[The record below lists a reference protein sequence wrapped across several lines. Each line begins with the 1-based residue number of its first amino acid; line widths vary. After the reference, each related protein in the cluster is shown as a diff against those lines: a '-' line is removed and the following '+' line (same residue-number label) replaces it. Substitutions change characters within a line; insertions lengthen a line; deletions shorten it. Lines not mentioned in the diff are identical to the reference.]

1 METRQVYLIQT
12 EGPDG
17 LQSTEVVITDLGE
30 IGEDAIVVFEEAVGV
45 GAEETVAAGN
55 SSCSFSSSGSSSND
69 SFDSGGGGCGGGG
82 GSDDIL
88 SDEYLETS
96 TDCLEEFPVV
106 DPIKLETSDLCSV
119 KLDPDLG
126 VEYETVEDVS
136 LEDAANVY
144 FSVNLESESES
155 SEVLSLGSGSDDML
169 VEQPLNLVKKD
180 RQRRKLSSSA
190 EGGGKTGHHAVL
202 CKLCNGFVPRSLL
215 ESHIS
220 SVHGNVDRL
229 SCPDC
234 GKLFTS
240 KRSLFGHKKEKH
252 SGQLDIFPCPD
263 CGKNFSRKS
272 NLKAHRDSLHFGK
285 KFPCCYCDRIFTN
298 RSSMN
303 QHIKKSHA
311 DSALPPLPAF

>member
-17 LQSTEVVITDLGE
+17 LESTEVVITDLGE

-45 GAEETVAAGN
+45 GAEETVAGTNSMAGCGN
-55 SSCSFSSSGSSSND
+55 S
-69 SFDSGGGGCGGGG
+69 SFDSGET
-82 GSDDIL
+82 DEIL
-88 SDEYLETS
+88 SDQYLETS
-96 TDCLEEFPVV
+96 TDCLEGFPVV
-106 DPIKLETSDLCSV
+106 DPIKLEANDLCSSV

-136 LEDAANVY
+136 LDDAANVY

-180 RQRRKLSSSA
+180 RKRKLSSVD
-190 EGGGKTGHHAVL
+190 GKTDAAL
-202 CKLCNGFVPRSLL
+202 CKLCNVYVARSLI

-220 SVHGNVDRL
+220 GVHGNIDRL
-229 SCPDC
+229 SCADC

-252 SGQLDIFPCPD
+252 SGTLEIFPCSE

-272 NLKAHRDSLHFGK
+272 NLKAHRDSLHLGK
-285 KFPCCYCDRIFTN
+285 KFPCSFCDRIFTN

-303 QHIKKSHA
+303 QHIKKSHT
-311 DSALPPLPAF
+311 DSLPSLGF

>member
-17 LQSTEVVITDLGE
+17 FASTEVVITDLGE

-45 GAEETVAAGN
+45 GAEETVAGT
-55 SSCSFSSSGSSSND
+55 SSLSCG
-69 SFDSGGGGCGGGG
+69 SFD
-82 GSDDIL
+82 DEKIL
-88 SDEYLETS
+88 SDQYMETS
-96 TDCLEEFPVV
+96 PDCLEEFTEV
-106 DPIKLETSDLCSV
+106 DQIKLEAGDLCSV

-126 VEYETVEDVS
+126 VEYETVEDVC

-155 SEVLSLGSGSDDML
+155 SEVLSLGSGSEDML

-180 RQRRKLSSSA
+180 RKRKLSSLD
-190 EGGGKTGHHAVL
+190 GKTDAVL
-202 CKLCNGFVPRSLL
+202 CKLCNVYVARSLF
-215 ESHIS
+215 ESHFS
-220 SVHGNVDRL
+220 GVHGNLDRL
-229 SCPDC
+229 ACSDC

-252 SGQLDIFPCPD
+252 SGTLEIFPCPD

-303 QHIKKSHA
+303 QHIKKSHS
-311 DSALPPLPAF
+311 DSLQSLGF